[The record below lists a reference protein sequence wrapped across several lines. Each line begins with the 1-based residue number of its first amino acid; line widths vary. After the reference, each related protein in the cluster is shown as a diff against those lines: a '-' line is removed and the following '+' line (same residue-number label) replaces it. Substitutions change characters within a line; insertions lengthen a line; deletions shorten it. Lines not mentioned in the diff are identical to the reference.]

1 MLLKLGTISFACL
14 LLFFSGCRDDN
25 KSESKSATGD
35 AMMSDNCTSAKTS
48 SQAVHMSTDGSIRPS
63 VFDHDK
69 NEDTPKQSPTN
80 TSVFH
85 DQTR

>member
-1 MLLKLGTISFACL
+1 MLLRLGTISFACF

-25 KSESKSATGD
+25 KREPKSATKD
-35 AMMSDNCTSAKTS
+35 AIMSDRCNGATG

-63 VFDHDK
+63 GFDHDK